1 VLNQGF
7 ERCKRHQN
15 NIRIAKENYKP
26 LGGRPALP
34 ERVFAR
40 AESRLTASRAIDAGQ
55 GLDAGGFRDS
65 VRRAHRMPRSW
76 PAPSN
81 GCVALSTIVDARD
94 VTDNDIAST
103 VARRR
108 VGHVRAAIQAPSP
121 HGERIAQAQFV
132 VKSSILAIRRYRD
145 AHASPRANHR
155 EFSAF

>member
-1 VLNQGF
+1 LAVDQ
-7 ERCKRHQN
+7 RC
-15 NIRIAKENYKP
+15 
-26 LGGRPALP
+26 
-34 ERVFAR
+34 V
-40 AESRLTASRAIDAGQ
+40 
-55 GLDAGGFRDS
+55 S
-65 VRRAHRMPRSW
+65 VS
-76 PAPSN
+76 SS
-81 GCVALSTIVDARD
+81 ALSRSSLPFAIFGGAGARLGRFPRLGSARSPNAAQLASSVESGGGALSSMVGARD